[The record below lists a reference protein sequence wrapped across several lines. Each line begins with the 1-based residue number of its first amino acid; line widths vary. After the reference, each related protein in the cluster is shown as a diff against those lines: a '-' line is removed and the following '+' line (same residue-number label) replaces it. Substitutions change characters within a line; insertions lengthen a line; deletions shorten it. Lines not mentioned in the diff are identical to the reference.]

1 MAYELLNGYAE
12 AEQSVIGSILIDE
25 RCVPVVLNGLR
36 EDDFIDSTCRA
47 AFRAV
52 KSLVN
57 QGKATDLISIVDAM
71 GGVREHARW
80 AKELM
85 SLTPTAANVQLYMEI
100 VQKNT
105 SLYRLRELAG
115 KLEACFDLDEGKHIV
130 QKMASLIS
138 ATSRMPRMT
147 AADLAKDFLQRMQS
161 KEKPEYLPWG
171 FPTADKY
178 AYAELGDFILL
189 GGYSSAGKTLI
200 SIIMALAQAKRYKV
214 GYYSLETRPEKM
226 ADRIFAHLAGI
237 PLDRIKTRSF
247 QAQDWTKMAEST
259 SNFVSACPFDI
270 IHATGSTVEDIFTD
284 AVANGYQS
292 IFIDYLQLIKVPEIR
307 AGDRYATVTEI
318 SQRIK
323 TAGQRFGI
331 AVTGLCQLSRPETVK
346 KKGGEELL
354 VPPNMHSFRESGQ
367 LEQDAD
373 LAFLLWA
380 VDAND
385 NQSRRRFKL
394 AKNKE
399 GRKFSV
405 ELEFMGGTQTMVEV
419 APPSVSAQYVAEGR
433 AIKQRNRNEAQRR
446 QKMEE
451 TKEVDS
457 QMQIFPEDDN
467 PFEPKE

>member
-1 MAYELLNGYAE
+1 M
-12 AEQSVIGSILIDE
+12 
-25 RCVPVVLNGLR
+25 
-36 EDDFIDSTCRA
+36 
-47 AFRAV
+47 
-52 KSLVN
+52 
-57 QGKATDLISIVDAM
+57 
-71 GGVREHARW
+71 
-80 AKELM
+80 
-85 SLTPTAANVQLYMEI
+85 
-100 VQKNT
+100 
-105 SLYRLRELAG
+105 
-115 KLEACFDLDEGKHIV
+115 
-130 QKMASLIS
+130 
-138 ATSRMPRMT
+138 
-147 AADLAKDFLQRMQS
+147 
-161 KEKPEYLPWG
+161 
-171 FPTADKY
+171 
-178 AYAELGDFILL
+178 
-189 GGYSSAGKTLI
+189 
-200 SIIMALAQAKRYKV
+200 
-214 GYYSLETRPEKM
+214 
-226 ADRIFAHLAGI
+226 
-237 PLDRIKTRSF
+237 
-247 QAQDWTKMAEST
+247 
-259 SNFVSACPFDI
+259 
-270 IHATGSTVEDIFTD
+270 EDIFTD